1 MSSSP
6 QAQRASTL
14 VWGWAAFAWS
24 VLILISVPMARG
36 LQGWVKATVG
46 RQAYLVVVLV
56 LLALAV
62 MGGAVAVWRA
72 CGRDAW
78 RRLPWLLISG
88 GVAATYAWHLRHSP
102 EEALHFVEYGV
113 LGLLLFRALRHRV
126 ADFAV
131 FPAALLLGTAF
142 GMVDECVQWLVPGRF
157 WDLRDVFVD
166 GLAVGLAL
174 VGLAGGLRP
183 PELSRRPG
191 RRTLRC
197 LCGLAA
203 AMALFLG
210 LALSNTPPRTVAL
223 GRLVPPLG
231 YLVDY
236 GAVMT
241 EYGFLHQVPGV
252 GGLYSRLSW
261 DELLEQDTG
270 RAGEVARILD
280 GYPSTDDYKL
290 FLRDYPPF
298 GDPFVHEL
306 RVHLFRR
313 DRYLERLASE
323 QISDAERRR
332 MATTA
337 WAEDALLDA
346 CCSVTV
352 AASSYALSSETWEP
366 YEALIDADGAYV
378 SAVSSHLIRRFRA
391 WQAWGLIG
399 MLWVALLAIV
409 IRPTIP
415 WCPPSP

>member
-1 MSSSP
+1 MLHP
-6 QAQRASTL
+6 ARRAWWAVL
-14 VWGWAAFAWS
+14 VWGL
-24 VLILISVPMARG
+24 VILISVPLARE

-56 LLALAV
+56 VLILAV
-62 MGGAVAVWRA
+62 VVGSAAVWRA
-72 CGRDAW
+72 RGRDAW
-78 RRLPWLLISG
+78 RRLPWLIISG
-88 GVAATYAWHLRHSP
+88 GVGVAYTWHLRHSP

-113 LGLLLFRALRHRV
+113 LGMLLFRALRHRL

-131 FPAALLLGTAF
+131 FPAVLLLGTTF

-166 GLAVGLAL
+166 GLAIGLAM
-174 VGLAGGLRP
+174 VGLAGGMHP
-183 PELSRRPG
+183 PELSRPPRG
-191 RRTLRC
+191 RSLRW

-223 GRLVPPLG
+223 GRIIPPLG

-241 EYGFLHQVPGV
+241 EYGYLHAVQGV

-261 DELLEQDTG
+261 DELLDQDTS

-313 DRYLERLASE
+313 DRYLERLATE
-323 QISDAERRR
+323 QLSDAEQRR

-337 WAEDALLDA
+337 WAEDMLLDA

-352 AASSYALSSETWEP
+352 AASSYVLPSETWEP
-366 YEALIDADGAYV
+366 YEALILRDDAYV

-391 WQAWGLIG
+391 WQAWGVIG
-399 MLWVALLAIV
+399 VLWVVLFVVV
-409 IRPTIP
+409 IRPTTRRR
-415 WCPPSP
+415 PPSP